1 MPKYE
6 LIQSPEVSNAI
17 AKIIDYMRAHR
28 HTQSYVSAKLNVSQP
43 QIAKILGGK
52 IKKISPDFM
61 RLCHYAGVKLD
72 SNPKAPHLHPRIQA
86 AINKVWD
93 GRDETI
99 EVIAK
104 LIECVDIAR
113 GKNISGGRERKSSQ

>member
-6 LIQSPEVSNAI
+6 LTQNPAVSNAI
-17 AKIIDYMRAHR
+17 EEIIAYMRTHR
-28 HTQSYVSAKLNVSQP
+28 HTQSYIASKAGVSQP

-52 IKKISPDFM
+52 VKKASPDFM
-61 RLCHYAGVKLD
+61 RLCDYAGVKLD
-72 SNPKAPHLHPRIQA
+72 SSPKAPHLHPRIQA

-104 LIECVDIAR
+104 LIECADIAR
-113 GKNISGGRERKSSQ
+113 GKKISGGRERKSS

>member
-6 LIQSPEVSNAI
+6 LIQNPAVSNAI
-17 AKIIDYMRAHR
+17 AEITSYMRAHR
-28 HTQSYVSAKLNVSQP
+28 HTQSYVAEETDVTQP

-52 IKKISPDFM
+52 VKKISPDIM
-61 RLCHYAGVKLD
+61 RLCEYAGVKLD
-72 SNPKAPHLHPRIQA
+72 PNPKAPHLHPRIQA

-99 EVIAK
+99 EIIAK
-104 LIECVDIAR
+104 LIECADIAR
-113 GKNISGGRERKSSQ
+113 GKKISGGQERKS

>member
-1 MPKYE
+1 MPKYK
-6 LIQSPEVSNAI
+6 LIQNPAISNAI
-17 AKIIDYMRAHR
+17 AEISSYMGARN
-28 HTQSYVSAKLNVSQP
+28 HTQAYVADKTKVSQP

-61 RLCHYAGVKLD
+61 RLCDFAGVKLD

-99 EVIAK
+99 EVIVK
-104 LIECVDIAR
+104 LIECVDIVR
-113 GKNISGGRERKSSQ
+113 GKRNI